1 MLLRERQD
9 SDIED
14 RLDYPFDT
22 GEDDSYGS
30 SWRRDWDRR
39 RYHTREHLGSGV
51 RRR

>member
-1 MLLRERQD
+1 VLLHERQD

-14 RLDYPFDT
+14 RLGYPFDP

-30 SWRRDWDRR
+30 SWRRHWDGR